1 MVMREVIVF
10 FNEERV
16 ILTRVQVLAPNPMPI
31 PMPPVLFAKR
41 QRGIFRSHRSARTR
55 LG

>member
-10 FNEERV
+10 FNAERV
-16 ILTRVQVLAPNPMPI
+16 ILTRVQVLAPIPMPI

-41 QRGIFRSHRSARTR
+41 QRGIFITHSSAMTR